1 MAAFVDEMR
10 EVFGD
15 VKFISF
21 SAKAESPDSRIQQA
35 WQDVVTPM
43 PAPRFLELPV
53 NCKALPS
60 SKNDKRAA
68 EKQRQLEQMIAD
80 GLIKLGGR

>member
-21 SAKAESPDSRIQQA
+21 SGSTESPDGRIQHASQE
-35 WQDVVTPM
+35 VVAPM
-43 PAPRFLELPV
+43 PVPCFLELPI
-53 NCKALPS
+53 NCKASQS
-60 SKNDKRAA
+60 SKTDKRAV

-80 GLIKLGGR
+80 GLIKFGGR

>member
-21 SAKAESPDSRIQQA
+21 VGKTESSAACTQQTLQGVA
-35 WQDVVTPM
+35 SSVQICNSQD
-43 PAPRFLELPV
+43 LPV
-53 NCKALPS
+53 NCKVVPS
-60 SKNDKRAA
+60 SKADKRAV
-68 EKQRQLEQMIAD
+68 EKQRQLERMIAD
-80 GLIKLGGR
+80 GMIKFGGR

>member
-21 SAKAESPDSRIQQA
+21 VGKTESSEGCIHETPQGAVSSAFVRKPKD
-35 WQDVVTPM
+35 
-43 PAPRFLELPV
+43 LPV
-53 NCKALPS
+53 NCKVAPS
-60 SKNDKRAA
+60 SKADKRAV
-68 EKQRQLEQMIAD
+68 EKERQLKQMIAD